1 MSGEIQIQTTVDS
14 VIRDEGS
21 LDDDLSDVEL
31 EEEDRSSSLSEIED
45 KDAEQELDDDAEASD
60 DLSNPSDDNDSEA
73 ETERLEESPHKLR
86 VQKDVVLNSQ
96 NGSET
101 YERSPSKLQKQMVAD
116 ELCNDG
122 RDGDALSDDDISA
135 PDDSPESSSHEDIE
149 LDQNTTTAATSLNDS
164 SGEGKRTL
172 STSDIDSR
180 KRKRSIMAGSGL
192 DDDMEEPLPK
202 RTGSVMNPGDEYAI
216 EDEVDAEKGDTSNP
230 ISGNI
235 SGEENEE
242 PQEDVPSAVAEEVVA
257 EDEMAESV
265 DTPISPKKRGRKKKK
280 VLENGM
286 HNDEDLE
293 ALPNGSLINGGGDA
307 RHGEDDNAENEGDD
321 EEAELALR
329 NEEELEKKMNA
340 FDQLGG
346 IEKNFAVFRDR
357 LYDERLEQ
365 MNREEAMLRQDQPTH
380 PEFLAMM
387 GCIEARRDER
397 IRIAEKLREFE
408 LQTLKTYAVARR
420 SQILTQYRQ
429 DAREIRERKMEQLG
443 KQWYEI
449 QHERRT
455 HPSGVPDYTLNY
467 PTRRSQQIQNQ
478 VAYAN
483 EVSILSGIAKHVG
496 FPAAP
501 PMAQATAVELE
512 DDFERMGQRT
522 RHPIHQP
529 ASLQLHELAALRT
542 AGSTSRFKPAEEQ
555 FIEQTPWANPQHP
568 SHAHLIQRQT
578 SAQHTP
584 RTTSPL
590 SQVQVQPRR
599 HSHQQGGGPISGT
612 FSNAPPSTLQHT
624 NGYMMSGGRVSPHN
638 PFSNSTHSHAI
649 APSPLGSRQPS
660 LSPKQTRPPPPIPQ
674 SSNEQQTQQQH
685 LGTNNQNS
693 QVPRAGLPDG
703 VSELAREPASEEAVL
718 KRELVGRF

>member
-1 MSGEIQIQTTVDS
+1 MSVDS

-45 KDAEQELDDDAEASD
+45 KDAEQEQDDDAEASD

-101 YERSPSKLQKQMVAD
+101 YERSPSKLHKQIVAD
-116 ELCNDG
+116 ELDEDEE
-122 RDGDALSDDDISA
+122 DGDALSDDDISA
-135 PDDSPESSSHEDIE
+135 PNDSPKSSSHEDIE

-216 EDEVDAEKGDTSNP
+216 EDEVDVEKGDTSNP

-286 HNDEDLE
+286 HNDEDVE
-293 ALPNGSLINGGGDA
+293 ALQNGSLINGGGDA
-307 RHGEDDNAENEGDD
+307 RNGEDDNAENEGDD

-365 MNREEAMLRQDQPTH
+365 MNKEEAMLRQDQPTH

-420 SQILTQYRQ
+420 SQILIQYRQ

-529 ASLQLHELAALRT
+529 ASLPLHELAALRT

-612 FSNAPPSTLQHT
+612 FSNAPPSVLQHT

-638 PFSNSTHSHAI
+638 PFSNSSHSHAI

-660 LSPKQTRPPPPIPQ
+660 LSPKQTRPPPPLPQ
-674 SSNEQQTQQQH
+674 TANEQQTQQQH
-685 LGTNNQNS
+685 LGSNNQSS

-718 KRELVGRF
+718 KRELIGRF